1 MQRREPNFPGLMTTD
16 LVISVAEELSA
27 GDLEQVRATLSNLA
41 PVLVDGL
48 KAHRAEQVQNLVRI
62 LVGAA
67 TPKAMDLRRARMNVE
82 AIKAIYRGTD
92 WLTAAEVGV
101 FLGQFAGSTP
111 VNPAAT
117 VNRWR
122 RSGEIFA
129 VRYEGK
135 NRYPRYAFG
144 ADWRPVPAIRMVLK
158 LFPRTDPWRLAAWF
172 ESSSSYLGGK
182 KPREIIQQGGD
193 QEVIAA
199 AQDCHVQ
206 MLR

>member
-1 MQRREPNFPGLMTTD
+1 MTTD
-16 LVISVAEELSA
+16 LVISVTDELSV

-41 PVLVDGL
+41 PVLVDRF
-48 KAHRAEQVQNLVRI
+48 KAHKAEQLQKLVRL

-67 TPKAMDLRRARMNVE
+67 APKAMDLRLARMNVK

-92 WLTAAEVGV
+92 WLTAAEVGIS
-101 FLGQFAGSTP
+101 LGKFAGSTP
-111 VNPAAT
+111 ANPAAT

-122 RSGEIFA
+122 RRGEVFA

-144 ADWRPVPAIRMVLK
+144 ADWRPVPAIRVVLQ
-158 LFPRTDPWRLAAWF
+158 LFPRIDPWRLAAWF
-172 ESSSSYLGGK
+172 ESSSSYLGGN
-182 KPREIIQQGGD
+182 KPREIILQGGD
-193 QEVIAA
+193 QEVTAA
-199 AQDCHVQ
+199 AQDYHIQ

>member
-1 MQRREPNFPGLMTTD
+1 MTTD

-27 GDLEQVRATLSNLA
+27 DDLEQVRATLSNLA
-41 PVLVDGL
+41 PVLVDRL
-48 KAHRAEQVQNLVRI
+48 KAHKAEQLQNLVRI

-67 TPKAMDLRRARMNVE
+67 APKAMDLRRARMNAR
-82 AIKAIYRGTD
+82 AIKAIYRGTN
-92 WLTAAEVGV
+92 WFTAAEVGIS
-101 FLGQFAGSTP
+101 LGQFSGNTP

-122 RSGEIFA
+122 REGEVFA

-144 ADWRPVPAIRMVLK
+144 ADWQPVPAIRMVLK
-158 LFPRTDPWRLAAWF
+158 LFPGIDPWRLAAWF
-172 ESSSSYLGGK
+172 ESSSSYLGGNK
-182 KPREIIQQGGD
+182 RREIIQQGGD

-199 AQDCHVQ
+199 AQDYRVQ
-206 MLR
+206 MFR